1 MGKNFQESL
10 ILLSL
15 AIMPESDSSQRGNRK
30 VLIALGKNGEI
41 PTIRACILAQL
52 YDCELI
58 GSLIDDYAERCLAEP
73 ISSVSCEPGE
83 PIPLAVLTPV
93 LAEQPSQ
100 PYLF

>member
-1 MGKNFQESL
+1 MSQNFQESL

-30 VLIALGKNGEI
+30 VFITLGKNGEM
-41 PTIRACILAQL
+41 PTIRVGVLAQL

-58 GSLIDDYAERCLAEP
+58 GSLIDDYAERCLTEP
-73 ISSVSCEPGE
+73 ISPVSSELGE
-83 PIPLAVLTPV
+83 PIPLAALTPV
-93 LAEQPSQ
+93 IAQQPSQ

>member
-1 MGKNFQESL
+1 MSQIFQESL

-15 AIMPESDSSQRGNRK
+15 AIMPESDASQRGNRK
-30 VLIALGKNGEI
+30 VLISLGKNGEI

-73 ISSVSCEPGE
+73 MSLVSCESGE
-83 PIPLAVLTPV
+83 PLPLTALTPV
-93 LAEQPSQ
+93 IAQQPSQ